1 MPASAHGLIEIEV
14 VMSEAAGNSQVMAAQ
29 EAKARASSKRI
40 LDFERQM
47 MATAALEK
55 KRYIAEGSEQEER
68 AVDRIITK
76 LQKAN
81 EYRRI
86 GFTPEKAGR
95 MASKDVEYE
104 SQIAARQKA
113 VELAKNI
120 ETSQA
125 SLNAQK
131 LRELETAKQIAEK
144 QASIASSNAKEQAAM
159 QKKIQLM
166 AAVAS
171 GDKQREQHL
180 RAMAT
185 LERNVQ
191 AGLNAGMKPSEA
203 LQQART
209 MLRLE
214 QSISQEKQKQV
225 AVGGGPGGA
234 AYAGARRGS
243 AFAGGQNAAYRVG
256 MLSQQAQDVAVSLQM
271 GMSAS
276 RVIAQQGSQI
286 ASIFGE
292 KGMIIGGVIA
302 IGAAMWEFASNTAAA
317 EKKATELA
325 ERLKRIEGIQD
336 GIRKNEISVAVSRAT
351 MEKGGFYGELES
363 KNLEYQDKQRILL
376 REMAKENEKKAKAM
390 GDAKEETPFMDLA
403 RDLFTVSGQDAYRKN
418 RIAAISEEAQAN
430 NKATRDQLE
439 SNTKI
444 AEQDAAEFF
453 AKKTRASQQE
463 VREKK
468 LASIISDARA
478 KEQTDAD
485 RYYTEDLERE
495 QEFYNERNKIRD
507 SDFSDAQKNAQYAA
521 LADARAAKDDEVAA
535 SRQRKREEEAA
546 AVYLK
551 DAEKQVKLT
560 EEKAKSEKEASQF
573 RDTGVQKYQRTQ
585 KEISDLEKDYNLS
598 ELERTAKLSAKKL
611 EFLKQEEGAIKEIE
625 AMRNEGVEF
634 AKAGL
639 AGTEA
644 QNKRKVIEMEM
655 DLLNKKK
662 AFSPIEA
669 QQIANKLELLRREQ
683 VNENFNMGAMGAGGM
698 GAFNRNRKAQE
709 RAQDMA
715 ERRALENMGLIGIQK
730 GVGGEII
737 AGTDPVTGRKLTK
750 DELAKRK
757 ADMAAE
763 KMRRD
768 MERKAAAGD
777 KEAQE
782 RLKRVRWGNEGGN
795 DGKIA
800 AGFSE
805 DQIKFL
811 STSIA
816 DAVKELIAK

>member
-40 LDFERQM
+40 SDFERQM

-113 VELAKNI
+113 AELAKNI
-120 ETSQA
+120 EVSQA

-166 AAVAS
+166 AAIAA

-234 AYAGARRGS
+234 AYSGARRGS

-256 MLSQQAQDVAVSLQM
+256 MVSQQAQDVAVSLQM

-286 ASIFGE
+286 ASIFGP
-292 KGMIIGGVIA
+292 KGMVIGGVIA
-302 IGAAMWEFASNTAAA
+302 IGAAMWEFASGTEKAARKAKELEDHIREMASINAKTKAIAADTAASIATRERGATAGSIISANEDYQRKMQELRDKMVDLNRERAQKMQGATVGLGLPNFDTAERRRIATEYDARKAALQKQGQEIRAAA
-317 EKKATELA
+317 EEAGVDINTK
-325 ERLKRIEGIQD
+325 G
-336 GIRKNEISVAVSRAT
+336 RAAYIDSIT
-351 MEKGGFYGELES
+351 ES
-363 KNLEYQDKQRILL
+363 KN
-376 REMAKENEKKAKAM
+376 
-390 GDAKEETPFMDLA
+390 
-403 RDLFTVSGQDAYRKN
+403 
-418 RIAAISEEAQAN
+418 AAA
-430 NKATRDQLE
+430 L
-439 SNTKI
+439 
-444 AEQDAAEFF
+444 
-453 AKKTRASQQE
+453 
-463 VREKK
+463 
-468 LASIISDARA
+468 SDARA
-478 KEQTDAD
+478 REQTEAD
-485 RYYTEDLERE
+485 KQNTEDLQRE
-495 QEFYNERNKIRD
+495 LNFISKRNSIRD
-507 SDFSDAQKNAQYAA
+507 SSRTADQKNREYGM
-521 LADARAAKDDEVAA
+521 LADARMAEIEEISAQRK
-535 SRQRKREEEAA
+535 RKREEDNSALYVKSAEEQ
-546 AVYLK
+546 VRLTSEK
-551 DAEKQVKLT
+551 TKAEKD
-560 EEKAKSEKEASQF
+560 ASQF
-573 RDTGVQKYQRTQ
+573 RDTSAQKYLRIQS
-585 KEISDLEKDYNLS
+585 EISALEKDYNMGR
-598 ELERTAKLSAKKL
+598 LERETKIAQKKL
-611 EFLKQEEGAIKEIE
+611 ELLNQEEGAIKEIE
-625 AMRNEGVEF
+625 SMRREGFEF
-634 AKAGL
+634 TKAGL

>member
-1 MPASAHGLIEIEV
+1 MVKVGFDDSGR
-14 VMSEAAGNSQVMAAQ
+14 EAFLAGNERAFKKSSDRIAAH
-29 EAKARASSKRI
+29 
-40 LDFERQM
+40 ERQ
-47 MATAALEK
+47 
-55 KRYIAEGSEQEER
+55 
-68 AVDRIITK
+68 
-76 LQKAN
+76 
-81 EYRRI
+81 
-86 GFTPEKAGR
+86 
-95 MASKDVEYE
+95 
-104 SQIAARQKA
+104 
-113 VELAKNI
+113 
-120 ETSQA
+120 
-125 SLNAQK
+125 
-131 LRELETAKQIAEK
+131 
-144 QASIASSNAKEQAAM
+144 
-159 QKKIQLM
+159 
-166 AAVAS
+166 
-171 GDKQREQHL
+171 
-180 RAMAT
+180 
-185 LERNVQ
+185 
-191 AGLNAGMKPSEA
+191 
-203 LQQART
+203 
-209 MLRLE
+209 
-214 QSISQEKQKQV
+214 
-225 AVGGGPGGA
+225 
-234 AYAGARRGS
+234 ARRGS
-243 AFAGGQNAAYRVG
+243 AFSGGQNAAYRVG
-256 MLSQQAQDVAVSLQM
+256 MISQQAQDVAVSLQM

-286 ASIFGE
+286 ASIFGPT
-292 KGMIIGGVIA
+292 GMVLGGVIA
-302 IGAAMWEFASNTAAA
+302 ITAAIWEMA
-317 EKKATELA
+317 SGTKAAKKAAKELEDHHKSIRAIWTESSMMALETQESRVTREKGKYA
-325 ERLKRIEGIQD
+325 GENIRINAQYWKQMLEIREKMAAVNKEKADKINEEGLGGLDYSSVENNSKRQLRRNAIAQQAQEKIAYLEQQAGVLRESITEKAVVSAFNS
-336 GIRKNEISVAVSRAT
+336 RKESGDSVAA
-351 MEKGGFYGELES
+351 L
-363 KNLEYQDKQRILL
+363 KN
-376 REMAKENEKKAKAM
+376 
-390 GDAKEETPFMDLA
+390 
-403 RDLFTVSGQDAYRKN
+403 
-418 RIAAISEEAQAN
+418 AA
-430 NKATRDQLE
+430 
-439 SNTKI
+439 
-444 AEQDAAEFF
+444 
-453 AKKTRASQQE
+453 
-463 VREKK
+463 VM
-468 LASIISDARA
+468 SDARA
-478 KEQTDAD
+478 QEATEKDKEK
-485 RYYTEDLERE
+485 TEDLERE
-495 QEFYNERNKIRD
+495 LSFIENRNKIRD
-507 SDFSDAQKNAQYAA
+507 SGATADQKNTQYGA
-521 LADARAAKDDEVAA
+521 LADARAAEDDAVA
-535 SRQRKREEEAA
+535 SQRKRKREQEAA
-546 AVYLK
+546 DAYLK

-611 EFLKQEEGAIKEIE
+611 ELLKQEEGAIKEIE